1 MNLVWGIENFFPR
14 GEALIASLKLI
25 PHHSP
30 SPMSRMQGTF
40 LKTCSMLK
48 HWSIVFCMLIA

>member
-1 MNLVWGIENFFPR
+1 MGIDDFVPR
-14 GEALIASLKLI
+14 GEELIALLKMI

-30 SPMSRMQGTF
+30 SAMSRILVTF

-48 HWSIVFCMLIA
+48 HWDIVFCMLIV